1 MKKHTIFALSLVLI
15 ASAINAAPKAKK
27 PKNFAEIFGKTWLIE
42 KAFGGKKDMTEDY
55 TKGKMLGVQHAYTFS
70 EDGAMTTNEP
80 DVISA
85 DWKFD
90 DKGFQIHNKLKVP
103 DNVPAGQGYA
113 QDVTIIWN
121 VSIKKDTLTLDQP
134 KLKMKLIFKA
144 Q

>member
-1 MKKHTIFALSLVLI
+1 
-15 ASAINAAPKAKK
+15 
-27 PKNFAEIFGKTWLIE
+27 
-42 KAFGGKKDMTEDY
+42 MTEDY
-55 TKGKMLGVQHAYTFS
+55 TKGKMQGVPHAYTFS
-70 EDGAMTTNEP
+70 EDGSMTTNEP

-103 DNVPAGQGYA
+103 ENVPAGQGYA

-121 VSIKKDTLTLDQP
+121 VSIKKDILTLDQP
-134 KLKMKLIFKA
+134 QLRMNLIFKA